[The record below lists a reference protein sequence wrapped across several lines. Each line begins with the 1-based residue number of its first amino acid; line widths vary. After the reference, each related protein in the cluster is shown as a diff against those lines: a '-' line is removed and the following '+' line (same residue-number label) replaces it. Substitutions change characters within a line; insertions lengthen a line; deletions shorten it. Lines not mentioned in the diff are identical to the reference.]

1 METIQRKATLI
12 ATGALKT
19 TPSDLLFAHADML
32 PLRSHIKN
40 ICHRLAVRIAML
52 PKEHPLYA
60 AARRAMG
67 RRLKRH
73 TSPLYDIMDSAR
85 LRTNDIETVNTITK
99 PPTWRNQIKTTIVKT
114 REEAEQAAKDDE
126 SDIRIFTDGSS
137 HDGGVGAAAV
147 LIQGIRPA
155 RIARYYLG
163 KDTKHTVYE
172 SECVGQI
179 LALKMLQKHGQD
191 LDGLDIMI
199 ATDNQA
205 VLRAYSARK
214 ETPGGYLIEEARTL
228 IKAIKE
234 RWPRVK
240 LKLQWV
246 LGHEGIEGNE
256 KADTEAKQAVEG
268 KHRNRRHKHHRLLKG
283 LPASKTVTKQHLKR
297 KVWKAHIKEFRKSP
311 RYERMTKFDPKSPAS
326 NFMKIA
332 AKLSR
337 QQASTLIQ
345 LHSGHAPLQ
354 AYLHHFKLVDS
365 PICPSCEIEPE
376 TVTHYLMYCVSYI
389 AQRRHL
395 RHTLGRDQ
403 SLSLEI
409 LGDEKRIKHLME
421 YINNMK

>member
-1 METIQRKATLI
+1 MSVYYWRERTYPIIQ
-12 ATGALKT
+12 
-19 TPSDLLFAHADML
+19 
-32 PLRSHIKN
+32 
-40 ICHRLAVRIAML
+40 
-52 PKEHPLYA
+52 
-60 AARRAMG
+60 
-67 RRLKRH
+67 
-73 TSPLYDIMDSAR
+73 
-85 LRTNDIETVNTITK
+85 VNTACH
-99 PPTWRNQIKTTIVKT
+99 PQLLSV
-114 REEAEQAAKDDE
+114 
-126 SDIRIFTDGSS
+126 
-137 HDGGVGAAAV
+137 
-147 LIQGIRPA
+147 
-155 RIARYYLG
+155 
-163 KDTKHTVYE
+163 
-172 SECVGQI
+172 
-179 LALKMLQKHGQD
+179 
-191 LDGLDIMI
+191 
-199 ATDNQA
+199 
-205 VLRAYSARK
+205 
-214 ETPGGYLIEEARTL
+214 TL
-228 IKAIKE
+228 IKAIEE

-256 KADTEAKQAVEG
+256 KADTEAKRAAEG
-268 KHRNRRHKHHRLLKG
+268 KHRNCRHKHHRLLKG
-283 LPASKTVTKQHLKR
+283 LPASKTATKQHLKR

-345 LHSGHAPLQ
+345 LCSGHTPLQ

-421 YINNMK
+421 YINNMKWFIDTHGDLQHAESWKPMLTKTDANNQQTLDTHPPFSLSALPLFHLIYTPPHLPSLPPYLTLPHHNLP